1 MPWFTSVPV
10 GKNRL
15 DCMLKTMCQE
25 AGISQTYNLRAYGTT
40 TMFRAGVSQKLV
52 QQRTGHKSL
61 EALHQ
66 YERPSEKQLLDVSN
80 IMSNN
85 NKGDSSAVMVSVS
98 NLVKNNSIPIF
109 GTIPNIMFSGCT
121 FSVAQ

>member
-1 MPWFTSVPV
+1 
-10 GKNRL
+10 
-15 DCMLKTMCQE
+15 
-25 AGISQTYNLRAYGTT
+25 
-40 TMFRAGVSQKLV
+40 MFRAGVSQKLV

-85 NKGDSSAVMVSVS
+85 DKGDSSAAVVSVS
-98 NLVKNNSIPIF
+98 NQVVKNNLIKNSQAVKKGVAPKKVMVKKL
-109 GTIPNIMFSGCT
+109 GTKFT
-121 FSVAQ
+121 